1 MRYSDDPIP
10 PRRSD
15 ADLLGGFGYPVFE
28 LVAQPR
34 LQPIGWG
41 EMGINGEAV
50 EVSVSYWLAD
60 VDGDFHFTR
69 WPMGDVGTALRGSVF
84 TEVIRQP
91 LGLSA
96 TPEREALTSHL
107 NYLVSNDR
115 INQPEFALELGSEEG
130 QAALT
135 EWYEDIEVL
144 VARPDTVLID
154 GTAHRAESIAYG
166 GYRSRVA
173 RVADRLVTL
182 VIHDDDAAAIDIR
195 LVTRA
200 GR

>member
-1 MRYSDDPIP
+1 MHYSDDPIP

-15 ADLLGGFGYPVFE
+15 DDLLGRFGYPVFE

-34 LQPIGWG
+34 LQTIGWG
-41 EMGINGEAV
+41 EMGINGEPV
-50 EVSVSYWLAD
+50 EVSISYWLAD
-60 VDGDFHFTR
+60 TDGDFHFTH
-69 WPMGDVGTALRGSVF
+69 WPMGDMGTFLRGSVF

-91 LGLSA
+91 LGHNVM
-96 TPEREALTSHL
+96 PEREALTSHL

-115 INQPEFALELGSEEG
+115 INQPDFVREPGSDEG

-144 VARPDTVLID
+144 VAREDVLVID
-154 GTAHRAESIAYG
+154 GESHRAQSIAYG

-173 RVADRLVTL
+173 RIDDRLVTL
-182 VIHDDDAAAIDIR
+182 VIHDDDAAAIDTR

-200 GR
+200 GS